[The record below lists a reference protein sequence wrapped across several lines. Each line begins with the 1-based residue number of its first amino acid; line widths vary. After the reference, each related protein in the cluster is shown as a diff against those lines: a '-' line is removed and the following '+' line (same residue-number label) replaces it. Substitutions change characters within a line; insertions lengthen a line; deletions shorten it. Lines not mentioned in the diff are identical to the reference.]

1 MSTDPLR
8 EDRVPPGSDRP
19 SQRRV
24 LRLIALVLALLVV
37 GLSVRSTL
45 DDAEGTVRSA
55 AAAGQ
60 AVPASSL
67 DAVPADVP
75 GALP

>member
-60 AVPASSL
+60 AVPTSSL
-67 DAVPADVP
+67 GALPADVP
-75 GALP
+75 GAQP